1 MNISKY
7 FWDLN
12 EKALRDTKAIIMSP
26 THPRFIPRIITFLS
40 RCDQPKELFSLISQR
55 GFIEIWPKIR
65 AYWLKFGQE
74 SDFRDWWETIY
85 EELLGKYKST
95 HKGPAGKPSA
105 LFSNIGRTIRKA
117 RVQKGLS
124 QKELSLII
132 GMRQPDISIIEKGKK
147 NITLETLSRLCK
159 VLEIKKIDIGI

>member
-12 EKALRDTKAIIMSP
+12 KKALRQTQGIIRNP
-26 THPRFIPRIITFLS
+26 KHPRFIPRITVFLS
-40 RCDQPKELFSLISQR
+40 RCDRPRELFSLISKKD
-55 GFIEIWPKIR
+55 FVETWPKIK
-65 AYWLKFGQE
+65 ACWLKLAQE

-95 HKGPAGKPSA
+95 HKGPKGKPSA
-105 LFSNIGRTIRKA
+105 LFYNIGRTIKKV

>member
-12 EKALRDTKAIIMSP
+12 KKALRETKRIIRTP
-26 THPRFIPRIITFLS
+26 KHPRFIPKITTFLS
-40 RCDQPKELFSLISQR
+40 RCDQPRELFSLISKR
-55 GFIEIWPKIR
+55 DFVKTWPKIR
-65 AYWLKFGQE
+65 AYWLKLGQE

-85 EELLGKYKST
+85 EELLGRYKFR
-95 HKGPAGKPSA
+95 HKVPKGKPSA
-105 LFSNIGRTIRKA
+105 LFSNIGRTIRET
-117 RVQKGLS
+117 RIQKGLS

-132 GMRQPDISIIEKGKK
+132 GMKQPDISTIEKGGK

-159 VLEIKKIDIGI
+159 VLEIKKIDI